1 MKVRFNRWY
10 NIVLAALLSF
20 VGYGC
25 SDNDDPGTAMYG
37 SPSASYKVSGTVTD
51 ENGNPIEGIKAS
63 LTYINE
69 VEGEIV
75 AEEDIS
81 AVLTDASGKFSLGTP
96 VMDLGLNGVKLVVKD
111 IDGEEHG
118 GTFKDGINDIEFE
131 NAKLVTPGDGSWYS
145 GTLAIEQDVKM
156 EKE

>member
-1 MKVRFNRWY
+1 MKVKFNRWY

-37 SPSASYKVSGTVTD
+37 SPSADYQVSGTVTD

-63 LTYINE
+63 LTYIKE

-75 AEEDIS
+75 AGEDIS

-96 VMDLGLNGVKLVVKD
+96 VMDLLPNNVKLVVKD

-118 GTFKDGINDIEFE
+118 GTFKDGINAIEFE
-131 NAKLVTPGDGSWYS
+131 NAKLVKQGDGSWYS
-145 GTLAIEQDVKM
+145 GTLAIKQDVKM

>member
-1 MKVRFNRWY
+1 MKVKFNRWY

-63 LTYINE
+63 LTYIKE

-96 VMDLGLNGVKLVVKD
+96 RMDLLPNNVKLVVKD

-118 GTFKDGINDIEFE
+118 GTFKDGINDIEFM

>member
-25 SDNDDPGTAMYG
+25 SDDSGTAMYG
-37 SPSASYKVSGTVTD
+37 SPSANYQVSGTVTD

-63 LTYINE
+63 LSFIKE
-69 VEGEIV
+69 QEGEIV
-75 AEEDIS
+75 AGEDIS

-118 GTFKDGINDIEFE
+118 GTFKDGINDIEFM

-145 GTLAIEQDVKM
+145 GTIAIKQDVKM

>member
-25 SDNDDPGTAMYG
+25 SDDPGTAMYG

-63 LTYINE
+63 LTY
-69 VEGEIV
+69 VKKQEGEIV

-96 VMDLGLNGVKLVVKD
+96 RMEGLSGVKLVVKD

-131 NAKLVTPGDGSWYS
+131 NAKWVTPGDGSWYS
-145 GTLAIEQDVKM
+145 GTLAIKQDVKM